1 MKKGKIVLTGLAV
14 LVLLLVIVNI
24 LLMAGNQSLQLSV
37 NERQQYIAETIQLE
51 ALNRQV
57 IGVLAEM
64 ALPMAKTPKPTRP
77 ATPNVNSQ
85 APRCVS
91 SSNHTLSRRRYVPGS
106 SGPK

>member
-1 MKKGKIVLTGLAV
+1 MKKGKIVLTALAV

-64 ALPMAKTPKPTRP
+64 ALKTNDRQLKELLAGVGINLSPTPSQLPAAKSK
-77 ATPNVNSQ
+77 
-85 APRCVS
+85 
-91 SSNHTLSRRRYVPGS
+91 
-106 SGPK
+106 

>member
-1 MKKGKIVLTGLAV
+1 MKKGKIVLTALAV

-37 NERQQYIAETIQLE
+37 SERQQYIAETIQLE

-64 ALPMAKTPKPTRP
+64 ALKTNDGQLKELLAGVGVNLSPTPSQPPAAKSK
-77 ATPNVNSQ
+77 
-85 APRCVS
+85 
-91 SSNHTLSRRRYVPGS
+91 
-106 SGPK
+106 

>member
-1 MKKGKIVLTGLAV
+1 MKKGKIILTGLAV
-14 LVLLLVIVNI
+14 LVLLLVIVNV

-64 ALPMAKTPKPTRP
+64 ALKTNDGELKELLAGVGVNLSPTPAAASDAKSK
-77 ATPNVNSQ
+77 
-85 APRCVS
+85 
-91 SSNHTLSRRRYVPGS
+91 
-106 SGPK
+106 

>member
-1 MKKGKIVLTGLAV
+1 MSGFMKKGKIILTGLAV

-51 ALNRQV
+51 TLNRQV

-64 ALPMAKTPKPTRP
+64 AFKTNDGELKKLLAGVGIDLSPTAPQSPAPK
-77 ATPNVNSQ
+77 S
-85 APRCVS
+85 
-91 SSNHTLSRRRYVPGS
+91 
-106 SGPK
+106 K

>member
-1 MKKGKIVLTGLAV
+1 MKKGKLVLTGLAV

-37 NERQQYIAETIQLE
+37 SERQQYIAETIQLE

-64 ALPMAKTPKPTRP
+64 ALKTNDGQLKELLAGVGVNLSPAPAQPSPAKSK
-77 ATPNVNSQ
+77 
-85 APRCVS
+85 
-91 SSNHTLSRRRYVPGS
+91 
-106 SGPK
+106 

>member
-1 MKKGKIVLTGLAV
+1 MSGFMKKGKIILTGLAV

-51 ALNRQV
+51 TLNRQV

-64 ALPMAKTPKPTRP
+64 ALKTNDGELKKLLAGVGIDLSPTP
-77 ATPNVNSQ
+77 PQ
-85 APRCVS
+85 APA
-91 SSNHTLSRRRYVPGS
+91 
-106 SGPK
+106 PKSK

>member
-1 MKKGKIVLTGLAV
+1 MKKGKPVLTGLAV

-37 NERQQYIAETIQLE
+37 SERQQYIAETIQLE

-64 ALPMAKTPKPTRP
+64 ALKTNDGQLKELLAGVGVNLSPTPAQPSGAKSK
-77 ATPNVNSQ
+77 
-85 APRCVS
+85 
-91 SSNHTLSRRRYVPGS
+91 
-106 SGPK
+106 

>member
-1 MKKGKIVLTGLAV
+1 MKKGKIILTGLAV

-57 IGVLAEM
+57 IAVLAEM
-64 ALPMAKTPKPTRP
+64 ALKTNDGQLKELLAGVGVNLSPSPPQPPVAKSK
-77 ATPNVNSQ
+77 
-85 APRCVS
+85 
-91 SSNHTLSRRRYVPGS
+91 
-106 SGPK
+106 

>member
-1 MKKGKIVLTGLAV
+1 MKRGKIVLTGLAV

-64 ALPMAKTPKPTRP
+64 ALKTNDGQLKELLAGVGINLSPAPAQPSGAKSK
-77 ATPNVNSQ
+77 
-85 APRCVS
+85 
-91 SSNHTLSRRRYVPGS
+91 
-106 SGPK
+106 

>member
-14 LVLLLVIVNI
+14 LVLLLVIANI

-64 ALPMAKTPKPTRP
+64 ALKTNDGQLKELLAGVGINLSPAPAQPPGAKSK
-77 ATPNVNSQ
+77 
-85 APRCVS
+85 
-91 SSNHTLSRRRYVPGS
+91 
-106 SGPK
+106 

>member
-1 MKKGKIVLTGLAV
+1 MKKGKIVLTALAV

-64 ALPMAKTPKPTRP
+64 ALKTNDGQLKELLAGVGINLSPTPSQPPDAKSK
-77 ATPNVNSQ
+77 
-85 APRCVS
+85 
-91 SSNHTLSRRRYVPGS
+91 
-106 SGPK
+106 

>member
-1 MKKGKIVLTGLAV
+1 MKTGKMVLTGLAV

-64 ALPMAKTPKPTRP
+64 ALKTNDGQLKELLSGVGINLSPTPSQPPAANPK
-77 ATPNVNSQ
+77 
-85 APRCVS
+85 
-91 SSNHTLSRRRYVPGS
+91 
-106 SGPK
+106 

>member
-1 MKKGKIVLTGLAV
+1 M
-14 LVLLLVIVNI
+14 VLLLVIVNI

-64 ALPMAKTPKPTRP
+64 ALKTNDGQLKELLSGVGINLSPTPAQPPAAKSK
-77 ATPNVNSQ
+77 
-85 APRCVS
+85 
-91 SSNHTLSRRRYVPGS
+91 
-106 SGPK
+106 

>member
-1 MKKGKIVLTGLAV
+1 MKKGKIVLTALAV

-64 ALPMAKTPKPTRP
+64 ALKTNDGQLKELLAGVGINLSPTPSQPPAAKSK
-77 ATPNVNSQ
+77 
-85 APRCVS
+85 
-91 SSNHTLSRRRYVPGS
+91 
-106 SGPK
+106 

>member
-1 MKKGKIVLTGLAV
+1 MKTGKIVLIGLAA

-37 NERQQYIAETIQLE
+37 NERQQYIAETIQME

-64 ALPMAKTPKPTRP
+64 AMKTNDGQLKELLAGVGVNLSPTPSEASGAKSK
-77 ATPNVNSQ
+77 
-85 APRCVS
+85 
-91 SSNHTLSRRRYVPGS
+91 
-106 SGPK
+106 

>member
-1 MKKGKIVLTGLAV
+1 MKKGKIVLTALAV

-37 NERQQYIAETIQLE
+37 SERQQYIAETIQLE

-64 ALPMAKTPKPTRP
+64 ALKTNDGQLKELLAGVGINLSPTPSVPPGAKSK
-77 ATPNVNSQ
+77 
-85 APRCVS
+85 
-91 SSNHTLSRRRYVPGS
+91 
-106 SGPK
+106 

>member
-37 NERQQYIAETIQLE
+37 SERQQYIAETIQLE

-64 ALPMAKTPKPTRP
+64 ALKTNDGQLKELLAGVGVNLSPTSQPPGAKSK
-77 ATPNVNSQ
+77 
-85 APRCVS
+85 
-91 SSNHTLSRRRYVPGS
+91 
-106 SGPK
+106 

>member
-1 MKKGKIVLTGLAV
+1 MKKGKIFLTGLAV

-64 ALPMAKTPKPTRP
+64 ALKTNDGQLKELLAGVGVNLSPTPAQSPGAKSK
-77 ATPNVNSQ
+77 
-85 APRCVS
+85 
-91 SSNHTLSRRRYVPGS
+91 
-106 SGPK
+106 

>member
-37 NERQQYIAETIQLE
+37 SERQQYIAETIQLE

-64 ALPMAKTPKPTRP
+64 ALKTNDGPLKELLAGVGVNLSPTPSQPPAAKSK
-77 ATPNVNSQ
+77 
-85 APRCVS
+85 
-91 SSNHTLSRRRYVPGS
+91 
-106 SGPK
+106 